1 MQVGDA
7 FTAVVAANLNRTQL
21 VMYAA
26 ASGDFHPV
34 HHDDTVAKS
43 MGFPSVF
50 AHGML
55 TMGLSGRH
63 LEEVVGQGTLTR
75 YSAQLVAQVWPGDTL
90 TSTITVIAIEDGIA
104 ELELRAA
111 NQDGVGVLR
120 GSASARLV
128 LGPRQVGRP

>member
-1 MQVGDA
+1 VRAEDE
-7 FTAVVAANLNRTQL
+7 FSSVVVRDLNRTHL

-55 TMGLSGRH
+55 TMGLTGRF
-63 LEEVVGQGTLTR
+63 LEEVVERGMLTR
-75 YSAQLVAQVWPGDTL
+75 YGARMVAQVWPGDTL
-90 TSTITVIAIEDGIA
+90 TTTITVTSVDDGIA
-104 ELELRAA
+104 ELALRTV
-111 NQDGVGVLR
+111 NQDGLEVLA
-120 GSASARLV
+120 GHAAARV
-128 LGPRQVGRP
+128 S

>member
-1 MQVGDA
+1 MRVGEK
-7 FTAVVAANLNRTQL
+7 FTSVVAVDINRTHL

-34 HHDDTVAKS
+34 HHDDLAAQA

-55 TMGLSGRH
+55 TMGLTGRH
-63 LEEVVGQGTLTR
+63 LEEVVGRGALMR

-90 TSTITVIAIEDGIA
+90 TSTITVSSVEDGVA
-104 ELELRAA
+104 ELTLRTA

-120 GSASARLV
+120 GDAAAHL
-128 LGPRQVGRP
+128 P

>member
-1 MQVGDA
+1 MRVGET
-7 FTAVVAANLNRTQL
+7 FTSVVAVDINRTHL

-34 HHDDTVAKS
+34 HHDDLVAQA

-55 TMGLSGRH
+55 TMGLTGRH
-63 LEEVVGQGTLTR
+63 IEEVVGRGTLMR

-90 TSTITVIAIEDGIA
+90 TSTISVRSVEDGVA
-104 ELELRAA
+104 ELTLRTA

-120 GSASARLV
+120 GDAAARL
-128 LGPRQVGRP
+128 GDR

>member
-1 MQVGDA
+1 MRAADE
-7 FTAVVAANLNRTQL
+7 FSSVVVRDLNRTHL

-55 TMGLSGRH
+55 TMGLTGRF
-63 LEEVVGQGTLTR
+63 LEEVVERGMLTR
-75 YSAQLVAQVWPGDTL
+75 YGARMVAQVWPGDTL
-90 TSTITVIAIEDGIA
+90 TTTITVTSIDDGIA
-104 ELELRAA
+104 ELALRTV
-111 NQDGVGVLR
+111 NQDGLEVLAGHAAARVG
-120 GSASARLV
+120 
-128 LGPRQVGRP
+128 

>member
-1 MQVGDA
+1 MQVGDT
-7 FTAVVAANLNRTQL
+7 FTAVVAANINRTHL

-34 HHDDTVAKS
+34 HHDDTVAHK

-55 TMGLSGRH
+55 TMGLAGRH
-63 LEEVVGQGTLTR
+63 LEEVVGRGTLTR

-90 TSTITVIAIEDGIA
+90 TSTITVTAIEDGIA
-104 ELELRAA
+104 QLELRAA
-111 NQDGVGVLR
+111 NQDAVGVLR
-120 GSASARLV
+120 GTAAARL
-128 LGPRQVGRP
+128 